1 MLHEDIEK
9 VVFSE
14 EQIQSRIAEMAK
26 QITEDYKD
34 AKEEIYCVAILK
46 GAVMF
51 YTDLVRRLELPRR
64 PTTDSS
70 RARTIR

>member
-14 EQIQSRIAEMAK
+14 EQLQKRIKEMAK
-26 QITEDYKD
+26 EITEDYKD
-34 AKEEIYCVAILK
+34 VKEDIYCVAILK

-51 YTDLVRRLELPRR
+51 YTDLLRHLEQLQLL
-64 PTTDSS
+64 
-70 RARTIR
+70 